1 MDDLKEL
8 KYHSEYGLIL
18 LMGISKTS
26 DFGRFF
32 QMKETKDVSFTCT
45 LIYKGKL
52 FKVNQS
58 EKDEFHFRWL
68 DVNGFSA
75 AFPISI
81 TLFFNHLNWN

>member
-52 FKVNQS
+52 FKVNYFVLSLGMTQS
-58 EKDEFHFRWL
+58 LW
-68 DVNGFSA
+68 
-75 AFPISI
+75 P
-81 TLFFNHLNWN
+81 

>member
-58 EKDEFHFRWL
+58 EKTSFIL
-68 DVNGFSA
+68 DGW
-75 AFPISI
+75 ISTDLVPHSI
-81 TLFFNHLNWN
+81 SR

>member
-52 FKVNQS
+52 FKVHY
-58 EKDEFHFRWL
+58 FVF
-68 DVNGFSA
+68 GMTY
-75 AFPISI
+75 PG
-81 TLFFNHLNWN
+81 